1 MKATNWEFTNRALV
15 FGMILGFSG
24 ILVLGIR
31 GGAGCLC
38 HNLKTEALFRDT
50 GGKAG
55 LVLCILGGSSK
66 EEKFASLTAPMGV
79 VGNSD

>member
-38 HNLKTEALFRDT
+38 HNLKLKPFFA
-50 GGKAG
+50 
-55 LVLCILGGSSK
+55 ILG
-66 EEKFASLTAPMGV
+66 ASLVWFWASSAV
-79 VGNSD
+79 LQKKRNSKA